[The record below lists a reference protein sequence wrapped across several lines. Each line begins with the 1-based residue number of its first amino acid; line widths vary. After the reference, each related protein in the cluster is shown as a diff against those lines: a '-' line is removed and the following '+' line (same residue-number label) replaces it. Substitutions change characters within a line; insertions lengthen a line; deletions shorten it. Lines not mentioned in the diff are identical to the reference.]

1 MNSSS
6 NAIITPSLSSGWQ
19 TFARSVGSLL
29 GFVLAVYAMRLVP
42 VKTKAE
48 LLGGG
53 AAGLLVGLVPFYVAR
68 QRGRHTLAPH
78 ALLWPAL
85 AGAAGGVLL
94 ATPVAFVFILLA
106 MRQTTR

>member
-6 NAIITPSLSSGWQ
+6 NTIISPVVSNGWQ
-19 TFARSVGSLL
+19 SLIRSVGSLL
-29 GFVLAVYAMRLVP
+29 GFVLAVYAMRFVP

-53 AAGLLVGLVPFYVAR
+53 SAGLLVGLVPFYVAC
-68 QRGRHTLAPH
+68 QRGRRTLAPH
-78 ALLWPAL
+78 TLLWPAL

-94 ATPVAFVFILLA
+94 AAPVAFLFILLA

>member
-6 NAIITPSLSSGWQ
+6 NAIVSPSFSSGWL
-19 TFARSVGSLL
+19 TFAKSVGSLL
-29 GFVLAVYAMRLVP
+29 GFVLAVYAMRFMP
-42 VKTKAE
+42 VKTTAE
-48 LLGGG
+48 LVGGG

-68 QRGRHTLAPH
+68 QRGRRTLAPH
-78 ALLWPAL
+78 ALLWPTL